1 MVKLLIRLGL
11 TQELNADDVKPV
23 ERPWQRIII
32 MPAFAAIGVCI
43 ESVHHPQLMLAAC
56 VAVGMFL
63 GSVIIEY
70 WPVLGKRARTK
81 DPM

>member
-1 MVKLLIRLGL
+1 
-11 TQELNADDVKPV
+11 
-23 ERPWQRIII
+23 